1 MINLK
6 NYIAE
11 TVNEG
16 SVTVVETEENQTLL
30 LTSITIN
37 GGSEGG
43 EIKLTITN
51 NSTDIP
57 FEMSFTVDT
66 NDVMIIDSKM
76 TITQRSKMLAEASN
90 PGMRVMVSAA
100 EFSN

>member
-11 TVNEG
+11 TVNG
-16 SVTVVETEENQTLL
+16 GPVTVIETGDNQTLL

-37 GGSEGG
+37 GGNEGG

-51 NSTDIP
+51 KDTEIP

-76 TITQRSKMLAEASN
+76 TMTQQAKMLAEASN
-90 PGMRVMVSAA
+90 PGMHIMVSAA